1 MMPPAAEAIAVRA
14 QPVPLEVPS
23 ETRLQKKKIRHKR
36 GGVAPPTPKSA
47 LNPNPSPWK
56 LPNHTP
62 PHASASRHKKSK
74 CSAPNS
80 ALHYY

>member
-23 ETRLQKKKIRHKR
+23 ETRLQKKKIQHKR

-56 LPNHTP
+56 LPNPTP
-62 PHASASRHKKSK
+62 PASASRHKKSK

>member
-47 LNPNPSPWK
+47 LNPNP
-56 LPNHTP
+56 TP
-62 PHASASRHKKSK
+62 PPASASRHKKSK